1 MEIANHWSQLATG
14 DLEVRVAQ
22 QSDAESI
29 TRLLRDASYSHIHA
43 DWHYPSEWL
52 GSPSFVL
59 IPSSGD
65 RTTRDSLA
73 NRLFGAASP
82 LNACLGVGA
91 DPPPA
96 AWVRVAAVANELDGE
111 AQMAGMLAAIY
122 DPLRE
127 AGVEQVAW
135 LLVESWPE
143 SWLRN
148 LGFDIINEVITYE
161 KDDAWIPE
169 VKTPSGLLIEPI
181 RRADLA
187 ELAAIEARA
196 FEPLWRHSESALAL
210 AARQAL
216 SFDVA
221 WLGERPIGFQF
232 SSATRRG
239 AHLSR
244 ITVDP
249 AAQRTGV
256 GRTLLAHALRGYR
269 RQGIT
274 SVTLNTQLDN
284 IASQKLYEQ
293 FGFRHNWERFPI
305 WSLELV

>member
-1 MEIANHWSQLATG
+1 MEIANHWSQLING

-22 QSDAESI
+22 QADAEAI
-29 TRLLRDASYSHIHA
+29 TKLLRDASYSHIHA

-59 IPSSGD
+59 IP
-65 RTTRDSLA
+65 RTEERGARDSLTS
-73 NRLFGAASP
+73 RLFGNPTP
-82 LNACLGVGA
+82 LAACLGVGA
-91 DPPPA
+91 DPLPA
-96 AWVRVAAVANELDGE
+96 AWVRIAAVADESGGE
-111 AQMAGMLAAIY
+111 ALMAGMLAAVFES
-122 DPLRE
+122 LRE
-127 AGVEQVAW
+127 AGVNQIAW
-135 LLVESWPE
+135 LLIEDWPE
-143 SWLRN
+143 RWLRD
-148 LGFDIINEVITYE
+148 LGFEVINEVITYE
-161 KDDAWIPE
+161 KEDSWIPE
-169 VKTPSGLLIEPI
+169 VAHPPGLLIEPVQ
-181 RRADLA
+181 RADLV

-196 FEPLWRHSESALAL
+196 FEPLWRHSETALAL
-210 AARQAL
+210 AAKQAL

-249 AAQRTGV
+249 AAQRTGI
-256 GRTLLAHALRGYR
+256 GRALLAHALHGYHE
-269 RQGIT
+269 QGIT
-274 SVTLNTQLDN
+274 SITLNTQLDN

-305 WSLELV
+305 WNLDLV